1 MQFSFNTKNG
11 MSFGG
16 HTVSEYVIN
25 SGVEKIK
32 VLTEAE
38 YQAISVYDDKTEY
51 IVRKS
56 DGTIEV
62 YLGAVPITIDDPTL
76 VHGDGVSNIVVLT
89 KAEYDAIPTPDATT
103 LYIITS

>member
-1 MQFSFNTKNG
+1 MEFLFNTRKNINLAG
-11 MSFGG
+11 K
-16 HTVSEYVIN
+16 TVSEYVAN
-25 SGVEKIK
+25 FGVEKIK

-51 IVRKS
+51 VVRKP
-56 DGTIEV
+56 DGTVAV
-62 YLGAVPITIDDPTL
+62 YLGATPVTVDDTTL

-89 KAEYDAIPTPDATT
+89 KAEYDAIPNPDANT

>member
-1 MQFSFNTKNG
+1 

-25 SGVEKIK
+25 SGVEKIR

-38 YQAISVYDDKTEY
+38 YQAISVYDDSTEY

-62 YLGAVPITIDDPTL
+62 YLGAVPVTVDDPTL
-76 VHGDGVSNIVVLT
+76 VHGNGIANIVSLT
-89 KAEYDAIPTPDATT
+89 QTEYDEIDTPDTNT
-103 LYIITS
+103 LYIIT